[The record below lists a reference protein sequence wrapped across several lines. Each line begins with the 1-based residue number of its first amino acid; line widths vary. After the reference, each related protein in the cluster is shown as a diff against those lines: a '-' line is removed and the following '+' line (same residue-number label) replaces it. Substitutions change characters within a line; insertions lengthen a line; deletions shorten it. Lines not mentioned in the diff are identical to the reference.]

1 MSPRTRA
8 NLKAKTPLANRLQ
21 LLFEGE
27 IFLKISKKLAVSQ
40 ATCRAY
46 MAGDTEPTASVLASI
61 CLCTGCDA
69 NWLLLGKGEPF
80 PDEN

>member
-1 MSPRTRA
+1 MA
-8 NLKAKTPLANRLQ
+8 NTPLANRLQ
-21 LLFEGE
+21 LLFEGKT
-27 IFLKISKKLAVSQ
+27 FLQISKKLAVSQ

-61 CLCTGCDA
+61 CLSTDCDA

-80 PDEN
+80 PNKDTK